1 MRSTKGSAGTG
12 FSGACVTWSDMQVIL
27 KFGSPRGPQ
36 WHAGGTG
43 KVLTGL
49 ENGQCSLICPAVTTS
64 SAIVAQGRLSVGR
77 RWPTTLCSEG
87 GEWVWLAGSQS
98 RPGQSKRLSAIV
110 RLEELRREPSLLR
123 RSVASLSTTAR
134 PAACFPGHAT
144 ATVAARG
151 RVFTLAHKHLTEY
164 LPCIPQRCRGKTTRN
179 SDPSP
184 SRCQQRARGSNPN
197 RALHV
202 CRQLA
207 DLGPL
212 ASDSSSVAQGL
223 PRPALPQRRVQS
235 PPTPSRL
242 HAAQSSTA
250 AKVQKTLQ
258 SQRCVMLSPK
268 SIGIHPEQ
276 KARLRSSHLRDQSAS

>member
-27 KFGSPRGPQ
+27 KFGSPRGPE

-43 KVLTGL
+43 KVLTSL

-64 SAIVAQGRLSVGR
+64 SAIVAQGRLFVGR

-110 RLEELRREPSLLR
+110 RLEEHRREPSLLR

-144 ATVAARG
+144 ATVAVRG

-164 LPCIPQRCRGKTTRN
+164 LPYPSAAVARRGGIRTHHRLAVNNGSAPATQ
-179 SDPSP
+179 SSLACM
-184 SRCQQRARGSNPN
+184 SAACGSWAAR
-197 RALHV
+197 
-202 CRQLA
+202 
-207 DLGPL
+207 LGFL
-212 ASDSSSVAQGL
+212 VGR
-223 PRPALPQRRVQS
+223 PRPALTQRGVQS
-235 PPTPSRL
+235 PHALTSSRCTILDCSQSPEDAAIPTLR
-242 HAAQSSTA
+242 HALAQ
-250 AKVQKTLQ
+250 
-258 SQRCVMLSPK
+258 
-268 SIGIHPEQ
+268 EYW
-276 KARLRSSHLRDQSAS
+276 HLFGTKGQASLEPPQGPIC

>member
-164 LPCIPQRCRGKTTRN
+164 LPWQDDAEFGPIAVSLSTTGPRQQPQSSLACMSAACG
-179 SDPSP
+179 SWA
-184 SRCQQRARGSNPN
+184 AR
-197 RALHV
+197 
-202 CRQLA
+202 
-207 DLGPL
+207 LGFL
-212 ASDSSSVAQGL
+212 VGR
-223 PRPALPQRRVQS
+223 PRPAQACLAPAPCPITPHALTSSRCTILDCSQS
-235 PPTPSRL
+235 PEDAAIPALRHALAQEYWHPSGTKG
-242 HAAQSSTA
+242 Q
-250 AKVQKTLQ
+250 
-258 SQRCVMLSPK
+258 
-268 SIGIHPEQ
+268 
-276 KARLRSSHLRDQSAS
+276 ASLEPPPGPIC

>member
-1 MRSTKGSAGTG
+1 
-12 FSGACVTWSDMQVIL
+12 MQVTL
-27 KFGSPRGPQ
+27 KFGSRRGPE

-43 KVLTGL
+43 KALTGV

-64 SAIVAQGRLSVGR
+64 SAIVAQGRLSVRR

-110 RLEELRREPSLLR
+110 RLEAHRWEPSLLR

-144 ATVAARG
+144 ATVAVRG
-151 RVFTLAHKHLTEY
+151 RAFTQAHKHLTEDLPY
-164 LPCIPQRCRGKTTRN
+164 LSQRCRGKTRRN

-184 SRCQQRARGSNPN
+184 SRCQQRVRASNPN
-197 RALHV
+197 RALHL

-212 ASDSSSVAQGL
+212 ASDSSLVAQGL
-223 PRPALPQRRVQS
+223 PCPSAVSNHPPRPHVFALHNPRLQPKPRRRCNPSVASCSRPQVLASIQNKS
-235 PPTPSRL
+235 P
-242 HAAQSSTA
+242 Q
-250 AKVQKTLQ
+250 
-258 SQRCVMLSPK
+258 
-268 SIGIHPEQ
+268 
-276 KARLRSSHLRDQSAS
+276 ASLEPPPGPIC